1 MEQFQATF
9 HLRTPSNETW
19 EVLVK
24 AGLGVSIIDKGLSEF
39 MDYHKVELNYKLIF
53 TFNPPYEFKVVIL
66 NSGGRE
72 IYYPKRMQEQNI
84 GLTNVYQNTMHA
96 NLNTD
101 VHENELIRNCLNDL
115 YYRVDHLVSQNH
127 VNPSQWSFKFVCKNY
142 DWKYKV
148 DIPALEAVQF
158 IGRDR
163 TTIIVWKLP
172 KPGRRLDH
180 PMPFKLG
187 YVCTEET
194 SRRGKKP
201 KLKARIAKGWRIPN
215 HVTHLLGD
223 LNFDTITLFVKGMEG
238 HSWQVA
244 VVVDEKDGNLYF
256 TDGVDELIKYYKL
269 KQKFCIIFS
278 VISTQQVEMLMFDK
292 KGVEIDYGFPP
303 LPEVIQISS
312 DDDDV
317 IEHNSN
323 PDAEPLPTQ
332 SNFVSVMNTADWKY
346 KVNIPIEFA
355 KTFLGLNGRLVH
367 IQVPGVRK
375 QFQVQYVTRFSQEG
389 VFKKARFEKGWR
401 AFVQENQ
408 LGKDDE
414 VEFTLTVADDYRIEF
429 QTEITRAGQ

>member
-1 MEQFQATF
+1 MGEKDRFYF
-9 HLRTPSNETW
+9 
-19 EVLVK
+19 
-24 AGLGVSIIDKGLSEF
+24 I
-39 MDYHKVELNYKLIF
+39 VE
-53 TFNPPYEFKVVIL
+53 
-66 NSGGRE
+66 
-72 IYYPKRMQEQNI
+72 
-84 GLTNVYQNTMHA
+84 
-96 NLNTD
+96 
-101 VHENELIRNCLNDL
+101 RN
-115 YYRVDHLVSQNH
+115 
-127 VNPSQWSFKFVCKNY
+127 
-142 DWKYKV
+142 
-148 DIPALEAVQF
+148 
-158 IGRDR
+158 
-163 TTIIVWKLP
+163 
-172 KPGRRLDH
+172 
-180 PMPFKLG
+180 
-187 YVCTEET
+187 T
-194 SRRGKKP
+194 SR
-201 KLKARIAKGWRIPN
+201 IRIPN

-223 LNFDTITLFVKGMEG
+223 LNFDTITLFVKGLEG

-303 LPEVIQISS
+303 FPEVIQISS

>member
-1 MEQFQATF
+1 MGEKDRFYF
-9 HLRTPSNETW
+9 
-19 EVLVK
+19 
-24 AGLGVSIIDKGLSEF
+24 I
-39 MDYHKVELNYKLIF
+39 VE
-53 TFNPPYEFKVVIL
+53 
-66 NSGGRE
+66 
-72 IYYPKRMQEQNI
+72 
-84 GLTNVYQNTMHA
+84 
-96 NLNTD
+96 
-101 VHENELIRNCLNDL
+101 RN
-115 YYRVDHLVSQNH
+115 
-127 VNPSQWSFKFVCKNY
+127 
-142 DWKYKV
+142 
-148 DIPALEAVQF
+148 
-158 IGRDR
+158 
-163 TTIIVWKLP
+163 
-172 KPGRRLDH
+172 
-180 PMPFKLG
+180 
-187 YVCTEET
+187 T
-194 SRRGKKP
+194 SR
-201 KLKARIAKGWRIPN
+201 IRIPN

-317 IEHNSN
+317 IE
-323 PDAEPLPTQ
+323 
-332 SNFVSVMNTADWKY
+332 
-346 KVNIPIEFA
+346 
-355 KTFLGLNGRLVH
+355 
-367 IQVPGVRK
+367 
-375 QFQVQYVTRFSQEG
+375 G

-414 VEFTLTVADDYRIEF
+414 VDFTLTVADDYRIEF

>member
-1 MEQFQATF
+1 MSDTFEVRITEDVIKFQSMLIPSRFLRERMEQFQATF

-53 TFNPPYEFKVVIL
+53 TFNPPYEFKVVII

-72 IYYPKRMQEQNI
+72 IYYPKRTQEHNI

-115 YYRVDHLVSQNH
+115 YYHVDHLESQNH

-148 DIPALEAVQF
+148 
-158 IGRDR
+158 
-163 TTIIVWKLP
+163 
-172 KPGRRLDH
+172 
-180 PMPFKLG
+180 
-187 YVCTEET
+187 
-194 SRRGKKP
+194 
-201 KLKARIAKGWRIPN
+201 
-215 HVTHLLGD
+215 
-223 LNFDTITLFVKGMEG
+223 
-238 HSWQVA
+238 VA
-244 VVVDEKDGNLYF
+244 VVVDETDGNLYC

-269 KQKFCIIFS
+269 KASYVSYFTS
-278 VISTQQVEMLMFDK
+278 S
-292 KGVEIDYGFPP
+292 
-303 LPEVIQISS
+303 IQ
-312 DDDDV
+312 
-317 IEHNSN
+317 EHNSN

-429 QTEITRAGQ
+429 QTKLQGQRACYSFG

>member
-1 MEQFQATF
+1 
-9 HLRTPSNETW
+9 
-19 EVLVK
+19 
-24 AGLGVSIIDKGLSEF
+24 
-39 MDYHKVELNYKLIF
+39 
-53 TFNPPYEFKVVIL
+53 
-66 NSGGRE
+66 
-72 IYYPKRMQEQNI
+72 
-84 GLTNVYQNTMHA
+84 MHA

-115 YYRVDHLVSQNH
+115 YYRVDHLLSQNH

-158 IGRDR
+158 IRRDR

-201 KLKARIAKGWRIPN
+201 KLKARIAKGW
-215 HVTHLLGD
+215 
-223 LNFDTITLFVKGMEG
+223 FGMEG

-292 KGVEIDYGFPP
+292 KGVRLIMDFHHYRKTP
-303 LPEVIQISS
+303 SY
-312 DDDDV
+312 
-317 IEHNSN
+317 
-323 PDAEPLPTQ
+323 
-332 SNFVSVMNTADWKY
+332 SVKLCVCDNTADWKY

>member
-53 TFNPPYEFKVVIL
+53 TFNPPYEFKVVII

-72 IYYPKRMQEQNI
+72 IYYPKRTQEHNI

-96 NLNTD
+96 NL
-101 VHENELIRNCLNDL
+101 I
-115 YYRVDHLVSQNH
+115 Q
-127 VNPSQWSFKFVCKNY
+127 
-142 DWKYKV
+142 
-148 DIPALEAVQF
+148 DIPALEAMQF

-194 SRRGKKP
+194 SKRGKKP

-223 LNFDTITLFVKGMEG
+223 LNFDTITLFVKGLEG

-303 LPEVIQISS
+303 FPEVIQISS

>member
-1 MEQFQATF
+1 
-9 HLRTPSNETW
+9 
-19 EVLVK
+19 
-24 AGLGVSIIDKGLSEF
+24 
-39 MDYHKVELNYKLIF
+39 
-53 TFNPPYEFKVVIL
+53 
-66 NSGGRE
+66 
-72 IYYPKRMQEQNI
+72 
-84 GLTNVYQNTMHA
+84 MHA

-187 YVCTEET
+187 TPSYSVKLCVC
-194 SRRGKKP
+194 
-201 KLKARIAKGWRIPN
+201 
-215 HVTHLLGD
+215 
-223 LNFDTITLFVKGMEG
+223 
-238 HSWQVA
+238 
-244 VVVDEKDGNLYF
+244 DEH
-256 TDGVDELIKYYKL
+256 
-269 KQKFCIIFS
+269 
-278 VISTQQVEMLMFDK
+278 
-292 KGVEIDYGFPP
+292 P
-303 LPEVIQISS
+303 
-312 DDDDV
+312 
-317 IEHNSN
+317 
-323 PDAEPLPTQ
+323 
-332 SNFVSVMNTADWKY
+332 DWKY

>member
-101 VHENELIRNCLNDL
+101 
-115 YYRVDHLVSQNH
+115 HLVSQNH

-187 YVCTEET
+187 YVYTEET

-201 KLKARIAKGWRIPN
+201 KLKEELQRDGFS
-215 HVTHLLGD
+215 LLD
-223 LNFDTITLFVKGMEG
+223 SMD
-238 HSWQVA
+238 
-244 VVVDEKDGNLYF
+244 
-256 TDGVDELIKYYKL
+256 
-269 KQKFCIIFS
+269 
-278 VISTQQVEMLMFDK
+278 
-292 KGVEIDYGFPP
+292 
-303 LPEVIQISS
+303 
-312 DDDDV
+312 
-317 IEHNSN
+317 
-323 PDAEPLPTQ
+323 
-332 SNFVSVMNTADWKY
+332 
-346 KVNIPIEFA
+346 
-355 KTFLGLNGRLVH
+355 
-367 IQVPGVRK
+367 
-375 QFQVQYVTRFSQEG
+375 
-389 VFKKARFEKGWR
+389 
-401 AFVQENQ
+401 
-408 LGKDDE
+408 
-414 VEFTLTVADDYRIEF
+414 
-429 QTEITRAGQ
+429 

>member
-24 AGLGVSIIDKGLSEF
+24 AGLGVSIIDKGLSKF

-53 TFNPPYEFKVVIL
+53 TFNPPYEFKVVII

-72 IYYPKRMQEQNI
+72 IYYPKRTQEHNI

-201 KLKARIAKGWRIPN
+201 KLKARIAKGWVQFVRFYG
-215 HVTHLLGD
+215 LEKGD
-223 LNFDTITLFVKGMEG
+223 ECTFIQSVMEK
-238 HSWQVA
+238 SS
-244 VVVDEKDGNLYF
+244 F
-256 TDGVDELIKYYKL
+256 FI
-269 KQKFCIIFS
+269 S
-278 VISTQQVEMLMFDK
+278 VIRM
-292 KGVEIDYGFPP
+292 GHYI
-303 LPEVIQISS
+303 
-312 DDDDV
+312 
-317 IEHNSN
+317 
-323 PDAEPLPTQ
+323 
-332 SNFVSVMNTADWKY
+332 
-346 KVNIPIEFA
+346 
-355 KTFLGLNGRLVH
+355 
-367 IQVPGVRK
+367 
-375 QFQVQYVTRFSQEG
+375 
-389 VFKKARFEKGWR
+389 
-401 AFVQENQ
+401 
-408 LGKDDE
+408 
-414 VEFTLTVADDYRIEF
+414 
-429 QTEITRAGQ
+429 